1 MKVTNSEGKDV
12 TLRGILLCATMDA
25 PAKCLMQNFVQYN
38 GFSGC
43 PYCLTQGAT
52 VKTSAKGHTHAYP
65 FDRENPSKGY
75 GTERTH
81 EDTMQ
86 YAYDAQKS
94 RLEKSYAPVCGVKGY
109 SWFMFIPG
117 FDIIKGVAVDY
128 MHCVL
133 LGVTKTL
140 MTLWFDKSRATE
152 FWNISKKV
160 EEVDR
165 RLLNI
170 TPPNCISRAPR
181 SILKDFAHWKASEFR
196 SFLFFYGIPCLW
208 NILPDEY
215 FQHFL
220 LLAEAIWLLNQSSIS
235 PKCLEKAG
243 NMLRHFCLRIE
254 ALYGTRYQTF
264 NAHCLLHLQDC
275 VQNIG
280 PLWACSCFWFEDY
293 NGDLRK
299 LFHGTQ
305 KVELQIAFSVCIQ
318 QKIPELIPLLPCGSS
333 SKEFFEDMTRGR
345 HLLKCK
351 HEKISDNLFALGV
364 MSPAVL
370 NPTFTSYIESKIG
383 RIASVFTFKRIQLN
397 RDVIHSKSY
406 LNIVRRNSYTVFVND
421 AGLIEVKFY
430 VKVYV
435 QCPNVLFCTDACI
448 CKVPHYYGVADCCLI
463 PATDITISSDQ
474 FTDCNVG
481 HIIPARR
488 EVCKNVIFPV
498 TSVKALCVLVDCGHK
513 QCVFVGKLP
522 NRCEKD

>member
-1 MKVTNSEGKDV
+1 MEITNSEGKDL

-43 PYCLTQGAT
+43 PYCLDQGTT

-75 GTERTH
+75 GTEQTH
-81 EDTMQ
+81 ENTMQ
-86 YAYDAQKS
+86 HAYDAHKS
-94 RLEKSYAPVCGVKGY
+94 RLEKKYAPVCGVKGY

-117 FDIIKGVAVDY
+117 FDIIKGIAVDY

-140 MTLWFDKSRATE
+140 MTLWFDKSHTAE
-152 FWNISKKV
+152 FWNISKRV

-165 RLLNI
+165 HLLNI

-181 SILKDFAHWKASEFR
+181 SISKDYAHWKASEFR

-235 PKCLEKAG
+235 PQCLEKAG
-243 NMLRHFCLRIE
+243 NILRHFCLRIE
-254 ALYGTRYQTF
+254 ALYGNHYQTF
-264 NAHCLLHLQDC
+264 NVHCLLHLQDC
-275 VQNIG
+275 IQNIG

-318 QKIPELIPLLPCGSS
+318 QKIPELIPLLPSGSS
-333 SKEFFEDMTRGR
+333 SKEFYEDMTRGR

-351 HEKISDNLFALGV
+351 REKIFDNVFALGL

-370 NPTFTSYIESKIG
+370 DPTLSSYIESKIG
-383 RIASVFTFKRIQLN
+383 CIASVFTFKRIQVN
-397 RDVIHSKSY
+397 RDVIHSKAY

-421 AGLIEVKFY
+421 AGLVGVKFY
-430 VKVYV
+430 LKVYV
-435 QCPNVLFCTDACI
+435 QCPNVLFCSGAWAC
-448 CKVPHYYGVADCCLI
+448 KGPHYYGVTDCRLK
-463 PATDITISSDQ
+463 PATDIAISTDQ

-488 EVCKNVIFPV
+488 EECKNVIFPA
-498 TSVKALCVLVDCGHK
+498 TSVKALCVLVDCSHK
-513 QCVFVGKLP
+513 QCVFVCKLP
-522 NRCEKD
+522 NRYEKD